1 MTLLHHNYHVMIE
14 ATKAFFKNPPVI
26 IHNWLSFSTL
36 LLRHLVKTTN
46 SQTLSSPF
54 ELYYYHHNSFFLL
67 FSQFCNF
74 FTRIIMTKKKTIFI
88 YILDLY
94 MPMLTTIMIII
105 TITLVVGLVVI
116 MMIRYHWF
124 LLFLAQ
130 PEGV

>member
-54 ELYYYHHNSFFLL
+54 ELYYHHNSFFLL

-88 YILDLY
+88 HILDLY

-105 TITLVVGLVVI
+105 TTTLVVGLVVI